1 MRPRTH
7 PVMNHP
13 MRLLRGLLLAAI
25 CPTVGGC
32 LAAAGAI
39 GVAGLTVA
47 ARAAEPPP
55 TSEADALARRESD
68 LLRQYLELER
78 SFLRLAD
85 LLATTD
91 PRRAAVLR
99 DAFDRARDAEMG
111 DRLGAI
117 VTLLEEG
124 QLLKAGASQEGA
136 IEQFRGL
143 LDLLEEGGQDRRLS
157 ETKQELRRFLGRV
170 TKLIARQRDIEGS
183 TEAGADEDRTAA
195 RQREAAEE
203 ADSVADEMERFAKR
217 QEDADRPSGEAEAD
231 EPGEPADGDAGKKP
245 DAEAGR
251 RGSGQPQGA
260 GERRGEEAQ
269 GGESQGEGAE
279 PEGEASEQ
287 PAGEEGPAQEETS
300 RERQTA
306 RRLQAAEK
314 RMREAAEKLDEAR
327 RKEARADQ
335 EKAIEELESARA
347 ELEEILRQ
355 MREEEVERRLVQ
367 LETRV
372 RIMLKAQR
380 GIRDATVKLAG
391 SEAMSRRE
399 QQLEAARIGREQAE
413 VSAEAARA
421 ILLVRDDGSAVAIPE
436 ALGQVRDDSSEAATR
451 LARGDV
457 TPTTVD
463 LVGEIVTGLEELL
476 AALEKSR
483 RDEPQQ
489 QPAGEGGGR
498 PAESKEQPLVDK
510 LAELKMLRSLQGRV
524 NARTE
529 RFSRLLDA
537 GAEQAAEGELVAAL
551 GRLAERQ
558 RAIEQAARDIVTG
571 RTER

>member
-217 QEDADRPSGEAEAD
+217 QEDADRPSGEADAD
-231 EPGEPADGDAGKKP
+231 EPGEPADDDAGKKP
-245 DAEAGR
+245 NAEAGR
-251 RGSGQPQGA
+251 RGAGQPQGA

-279 PEGEASEQ
+279 PEDEAGEQ

-355 MREEEVERRLVQ
+355 MREEEVERLLVQ

-399 QQLEAARIGREQAE
+399 QQLEAARIGREQDE
-413 VSAEAARA
+413 VAAEAARA

-537 GAEQAAEGELVAAL
+537 GAEQAVEGELVAAL

>member
-39 GVAGLTVA
+39 GVAGWTVA
-47 ARAAEPPP
+47 AQAAEPPP

-217 QEDADRPSGEAEAD
+217 QEDADRPGGEADAD
-231 EPGEPADGDAGKKP
+231 EPGEPADDDAGKKP
-245 DAEAGR
+245 DTEAGR
-251 RGSGQPQGA
+251 RGAGQPQGA

-269 GGESQGEGAE
+269 GGESQGESAE

-355 MREEEVERRLVQ
+355 MREEEVERLLVQ

-372 RIMLKAQR
+372 RMMLKAQR
-380 GIRDATVKLAG
+380 GIRDATVKLSG

-399 QQLEAARIGREQAE
+399 QQLEAARIGREQGE

-436 ALGQVRDDSSEAATR
+436 ALGQVRDDSTEAATR

-483 RDEPQQ
+483 RDEPQP

-537 GAEQAAEGELVAAL
+537 GAEQAAEQELVAAL

>member
-1 MRPRTH
+1 MKH
-7 PVMNHP
+7 SI
-13 MRLLRGLLLAAI
+13 RLLRGLLLAAI
-25 CPTVGGC
+25 WPTVGGC

-39 GVAGLTVA
+39 GVAGLAVVVL
-47 ARAAEPPP
+47 AAEPPP
-55 TSEADALARRESD
+55 TTEADALARREAD
-68 LLRQYLELER
+68 LLRQYLDLER

-143 LDLLEEGGQDRRLS
+143 LDLLEEGGQDRRLT

-203 ADSVADEMERFAKR
+203 ADGLADEMERFAKR
-217 QEDADRPSGEAEAD
+217 QEDADRPSSEADAD
-231 EPGEPADGDAGKKP
+231 EPGEQVDGDPEMKP

-251 RGSGQPQGA
+251 RGAGQPQGA
-260 GERRGEEAQ
+260 GERRGEQSQ
-269 GGESQGEGAE
+269 GGESQGEAAA
-279 PEGEASEQ
+279 PEGEAGEQ

-306 RRLQAAEK
+306 RRLQAAEQ

-335 EKAIEELESARA
+335 EKAIQELESARA

-355 MREEEVERRLVQ
+355 MREEEVERLLVQ

-399 QQLEAARIGREQAE
+399 QQLEAARIGREQDE

>member
-1 MRPRTH
+1 
-7 PVMNHP
+7 MNHP
-13 MRLLRGLLLAAI
+13 MRLLRGLILAAI
-25 CPTVGGC
+25 FPTVGTC

-39 GVAGLTVA
+39 GVAGWTVA
-47 ARAAEPPP
+47 ARAAEPPT

-203 ADSVADEMERFAKR
+203 ADGLADEMERFAKR
-217 QEDADRPSGEAEAD
+217 QEDADRPSGEADAD
-231 EPGEPADGDAGKKP
+231 EPGEPADNGAGKKP

-251 RGSGQPQGA
+251 RGAGQPEGA
-260 GERRGEEAQ
+260 GERRGEEARGGESQ

-279 PEGEASEQ
+279 PEGEAGEQ

-355 MREEEVERRLVQ
+355 MREEEVERLLVQ

-399 QQLEAARIGREQAE
+399 QQLEAARIGREQDE

-436 ALGQVRDDSSEAATR
+436 ALGQVRDDSTEAATR

-463 LVGEIVTGLEELL
+463 LVGEIVSGLEELL

-483 RDEPQQ
+483 QDEPQQ

>member
-39 GVAGLTVA
+39 GVAGWTVA
-47 ARAAEPPP
+47 ARAADPPP
-55 TSEADALARRESD
+55 TSEADALARRESE

-251 RGSGQPQGA
+251 RGAGQPQGA

-269 GGESQGEGAE
+269 GGESEGESAE

-355 MREEEVERRLVQ
+355 MREEEVERLLVQ

-558 RAIEQAARDIVTG
+558 RAIELAARDIVTG
-571 RTER
+571 RPER

>member
-1 MRPRTH
+1 
-7 PVMNHP
+7 
-13 MRLLRGLLLAAI
+13 
-25 CPTVGGC
+25 
-32 LAAAGAI
+32 
-39 GVAGLTVA
+39 
-47 ARAAEPPP
+47 
-55 TSEADALARRESD
+55 LARRESD

-143 LDLLEEGGQDRRLS
+143 LDLLEEGGQDRRLT

-217 QEDADRPSGEAEAD
+217 QEDADRPSGEADAD
-231 EPGEPADGDAGKKP
+231 EPGEPADDDAGKKP
-245 DAEAGR
+245 NAEAGR
-251 RGSGQPQGA
+251 RGAGQPQGA

-279 PEGEASEQ
+279 PEDEAGEQ

-355 MREEEVERRLVQ
+355 MREEEVERLLVQ

-399 QQLEAARIGREQAE
+399 QQLEAARIGREQDE
-413 VSAEAARA
+413 VAAEAARA

-537 GAEQAAEGELVAAL
+537 GAEQAVEGELVAAL